1 MRRGIS
7 GVSKGNMVMK
17 DQLLK
22 VKWIIEK
29 IEKKFCRKKSMTIR
43 PAVRQAGMGEKDLRF
58 WNVRL
63 IVL

>member
-1 MRRGIS
+1 MERTYLPFTIE
-7 GVSKGNMVMK
+7 K

>member
-1 MRRGIS
+1 MICYI
-7 GVSKGNMVMK
+7 VK